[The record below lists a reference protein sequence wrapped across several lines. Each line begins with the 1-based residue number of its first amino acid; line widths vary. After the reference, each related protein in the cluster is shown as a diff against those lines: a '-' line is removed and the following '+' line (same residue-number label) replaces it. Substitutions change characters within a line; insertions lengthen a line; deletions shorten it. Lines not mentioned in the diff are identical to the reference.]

1 MARLLAVLLALAL
14 AACGG
19 GAGAGDAPPSGQ
31 DGAAP
36 AGQTGEASAGQDG
49 AALWVTRDRGAEV
62 LLTATVPAGLT
73 VMQALDREAEIETR
87 YGGRYVQA
95 IDGIEGSLSRQRD
108 WFFFVNGI
116 EPDVGAAEVVLEPGD
131 VAWFDFRSWEQ
142 AAEAFVVVGAFPMP
156 FTRGWEGARRPV
168 ELRAP
173 PGLADAAE
181 ALRPVLGTG
190 GSGPPNVF
198 ELAVE
203 PGREGAELTA
213 SRDLANDSPVTFRLA
228 GSERAVRA
236 AALALAADPA
246 IVRYRYSARFDES
259 GAVIG

>member
-1 MARLLAVLLALAL
+1 VKRLLAVLLALAL

-19 GAGAGDAPPSGQ
+19 AGAGGDQPSEQG
-31 DGAAP
+31 GA
-36 AGQTGEASAGQDG
+36 T
-49 AALWVTRDRGAEV
+49 LWVTRDRGAEV

-73 VMQALDREAEIETR
+73 VIQALDREAEIETR
-87 YGGRYVQA
+87 YGGRFVQA
-95 IDGIEGSLSRQRD
+95 IDGIEGSLARQRD

-116 EPDVGAAEVVLEPGD
+116 EPDVGGTEVVLEEGD
-131 VAWFDFRSWEQ
+131 VAWWDFRAWESDT
-142 AAEAFVVVGAFPMP
+142 EALVVVGAFPMP
-156 FTRGWEGARRPV
+156 FTRGWEGATRPV

-173 PGLADAAE
+173 AELADAAD

-198 ELAVE
+198 ELAIE
-203 PGREGAELTA
+203 PGVEGAELTA
-213 SRDLANDSPVTFRLA
+213 ERDLATDSPVTFRLA

-236 AALALAADPA
+236 AALALAADPS

-259 GAVIG
+259 GAVVG

>member
-1 MARLLAVLLALAL
+1 MRRLLVVLLALVL

-19 GAGAGDAPPSGQ
+19 AGAGGDPSSEQ
-31 DGAAP
+31 DGATLSEQ
-36 AGQTGEASAGQDG
+36 GG
-49 AALWVTRDRGAEV
+49 ATLWVTRDRGAEV

-73 VMQALDREAEIETR
+73 VMQALDREVEIETR

-95 IDGIEGSLSRQRD
+95 IDGIEGNLARQRD

-116 EPDVGAAEVVLEPGD
+116 EPDRGATEVVLEPGD
-131 VAWFDFRSWEQ
+131 VAWWDFRSWEQ
-142 AAEAFVVVGAFPMP
+142 VAEAFVVVGAFPMP
-156 FTRGWEGARRPV
+156 FTRGWQGATRPV

-173 PGLADAAE
+173 PELTDAAD
-181 ALRPVLGTG
+181 ALRPVLGGG

-198 ELAVE
+198 ELVIE
-203 PGREGAELTA
+203 PGQEGAELTA
-213 SRDLANDSPVTFRLA
+213 KRDLANDSPVTFRLA

-236 AALALAADPA
+236 ATLALAADPA
-246 IVRYRYSARFDES
+246 IVRHRYSARFDES

>member
-1 MARLLAVLLALAL
+1 VQRLLAVLLALAL

-19 GAGAGDAPPSGQ
+19 AGAGGDPPSGE
-31 DGAAP
+31 AA
-36 AGQTGEASAGQDG
+36 AT
-49 AALWVTRDRGAEV
+49 LWVTRDRGAEV

-73 VMQALDREAEIETR
+73 VLQALDREAEVETR

-95 IDGIEGSLSRQRD
+95 IDGLEGSLARQRD
-108 WFFFVNGI
+108 WFYFVNGI
-116 EPDVGAAEVVLEPGD
+116 EPDRGAAEVVLEAGD
-131 VAWFDFRSWEQ
+131 VAWWDFRPWEQ
-142 AAEAFVVVGAFPMP
+142 VAEAFVVVGAFPMP
-156 FTRGWEGARRPV
+156 FTRGWEGATRPV

-173 PGLADAAE
+173 PELADAAD
-181 ALRPVLGTG
+181 ALRPVLDGG

-198 ELAVE
+198 ELAIE
-203 PGREGAELTA
+203 PGKQGAELTA

-228 GSERAVRA
+228 GSEQAVRA

-259 GAVIG
+259 GAVVG